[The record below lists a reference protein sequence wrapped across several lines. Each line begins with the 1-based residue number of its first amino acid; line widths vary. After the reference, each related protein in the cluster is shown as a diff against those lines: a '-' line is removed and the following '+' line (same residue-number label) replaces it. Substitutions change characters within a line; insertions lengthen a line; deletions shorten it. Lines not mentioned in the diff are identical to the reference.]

1 MNGSSFE
8 QALVRVRSA
17 KRLRV
22 LRAGLL
28 FFAASLLLTACQA
41 VSPATPLAGG
51 VQPAPLPQPTA
62 TPAAQPLRLVI
73 LHTNDTWGYL
83 WPCG

>member
-1 MNGSSFE
+1 M
-8 QALVRVRSA
+8 RSA

-22 LRAGLL
+22 LSAGLL
-28 FFAASLLLTACQA
+28 FFAVFVLMTACQA
-41 VSPATPLAGG
+41 VSPATPLAGA

-62 TPAAQPLRLVI
+62 TPAAQPLRLAI